1 MAGIPSEKI
10 MLLKFDRALTWAN
23 QFVVG
28 SLMLV
33 MAMLVFSNVVLRYL
47 FGTSLP
53 WVEELTR
60 YMMIWVAWLAVGLA
74 MREGA
79 HIAIDNFQNSLPA
92 HLARVLRITV
102 FALVLGFF
110 AAVAWFGFKYAIFA
124 WRQQSAVL
132 RLSLGAIYLAIPVGS
147 LLMIVHTLLMSRRLI
162 DHQSS
167 AEDQAK
173 AAEFSVV

>member
-1 MAGIPSEKI
+1 
-10 MLLKFDRALTWAN
+10 MLSKFDRSFTWAN

-28 SLMLV
+28 SLMLA
-33 MAMLVFSNVVLRYL
+33 MAILVFANVVLRYL

-53 WVEELTR
+53 WVEEITR

-79 HIAIDNFQNSLPA
+79 HIAIDNFQNALPPLWA
-92 HLARVLRITV
+92 QWLRFSV
-102 FALVLGFF
+102 FLMMLGFF
-110 AAVAWFGFKYAIFA
+110 AIVAWFGLKYSLFA
-124 WRQQSAVL
+124 WKQESAVL

-147 LLMIVHTLLMSRRLI
+147 LLMLVHTLLMSRRLI
-162 DHQSS
+162 THQTN